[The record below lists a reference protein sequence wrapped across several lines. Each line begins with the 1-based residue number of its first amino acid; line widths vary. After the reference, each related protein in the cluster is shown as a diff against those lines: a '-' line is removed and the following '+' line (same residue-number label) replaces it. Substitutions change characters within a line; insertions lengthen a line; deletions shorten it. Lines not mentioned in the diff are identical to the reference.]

1 MTMTYQDY
9 EEARDVALKQIGGA
23 ETAIVLGSGLG
34 DYAEEFEDLK
44 EIRYRDIPHFPV
56 STAPGHAG
64 KLISGSK
71 AGKRVLIMSGRM
83 HMYEGVRLDQI
94 IFPVRVLKLMGV
106 RNLILTNAAG
116 GVNESFRPGD
126 LMLITDYIN
135 LTGKSPLTG
144 PNESMFGPRFPDM
157 SNVFSRELRLTALES
172 AKEISLDLRQ
182 GVYCWMPGPCYE
194 TPAEIR
200 MIRTLGADAVGMST
214 VPEAMAAVHA
224 GVNTLGISC
233 ITNMAAGILDQPIT
247 HQEVLEVGKKVQT
260 SFRALLDRV
269 IDKISR

>member
-1 MTMTYQDY
+1 MTYQDY
-9 EEARDVALKQIGGA
+9 EDARRAAEERIGGA
-23 ETAIVLGSGLG
+23 ETAVVLGSGLG

-44 EIRYRDIPHFPV
+44 EISYRDIPHFPV

-64 KLISGSK
+64 KLISGVK
-71 AGKRVLIMSGRM
+71 EGKRVLIMSGRL
-83 HMYEGVRLDQI
+83 HLYEGIPLEQI
-94 IFPVRVLKLMGV
+94 VFPIRVLKLMGV

-116 GVNESFRPGD
+116 GVNESFRPGN

-135 LTGKSPLTG
+135 LTGRSPLAG

-157 SNVFSRELRLTALES
+157 SNVFSRELRQTALES
-172 AKEISLDLRQ
+172 AKEIGLELRQ

-200 MIRTLGADAVGMST
+200 MIRLLGADAVGMST
-214 VPEAMAAVHA
+214 VPDAMAAVHA
-224 GVNTLGISC
+224 GMNILGISC
-233 ITNMAAGILDQPIT
+233 ITNMAAGILNQPIT
-247 HQEVLEVGKKVQT
+247 HQEVLEAGKKVQT

-269 IDKISR
+269 ISKT

>member
-1 MTMTYQDY
+1 MTYQDY
-9 EEARDVALKQIGGA
+9 EEARDVAMKQIGGA

-44 EIRYRDIPHFPV
+44 EIKYRDIPHFPV

-83 HMYEGVRLDQI
+83 HMYEGVKLEQI
-94 IFPVRVLKLMGV
+94 IFPIRVLRLMGV

-116 GVNESFRPGD
+116 GVNTSFRPGD

-157 SNVFSRELRLTALES
+157 SSVFSRELRMTALES
-172 AKEISLDLRQ
+172 AKEIGIELQQ

-224 GVNTLGISC
+224 GINILGISC

-269 IDKISR
+269 IEKTSP

>member
-1 MTMTYQDY
+1 MTYQDY
-9 EEARDVALKQIGGA
+9 EEARDVAMNQIGGA

-83 HMYEGVRLDQI
+83 HMYEGVRLEQI
-94 IFPVRVLKLMGV
+94 IFPIRVLRLMGV

-116 GVNESFRPGD
+116 GVNTSFRPGD
-126 LMLITDYIN
+126 LMLLTDYIN

-157 SNVFSRELRLTALES
+157 SQVFSRELRQVALES
-172 AKEISLDLRQ
+172 AKEINLTLKQ
-182 GVYCWMPGPCYE
+182 GIYCWMPGPCYE

-200 MIRTLGADAVGMST
+200 MIRLLGADAVGMST
-214 VPEAMAAVHA
+214 VPDAMAAVHA
-224 GVNTLGISC
+224 GMHVLGFSC
-233 ITNMAAGILDQPIT
+233 ITNLAAGILDQPIT
-247 HQEVLEVGKKVQT
+247 HEEVLEIGRKTQSV
-260 SFRALLDRV
+260 FCNLLDR
-269 IDKISR
+269 IIGKL